1 MNTVSN
7 LAINNMVYA
16 YHDDKPILRGDF
28 RVKPEDFIV
37 EEQLGFELSGEGE
50 HMCLW
55 VEKQGQNTVF
65 VAKQLAKYANVRVR
79 DVSYCGL
86 KDRHGITRQWFCLPV
101 PIKSDF
107 DSQGFS
113 LAGVNILKAIRHSKK
128 LRTGVHQSNKFSIT
142 IGNISA
148 GEDERASVEQLLQ
161 TIRQKGVPNYFGEQR
176 FGHDGNNLALAQRMF
191 NGEVIRD
198 KKLKSIVIS
207 AARSYLFNQL
217 LSARIQSYG
226 LGQAI
231 DGDVFKLAGSNSFF
245 ASKLDEDIVTRLAQ
259 QDIAVALPSPG
270 SNKDLC
276 EGQAL
281 DFKQQTLTPFADFII
296 GLKPF
301 NLSTDVRTMVLMP
314 QNLEFKWLNSSND
327 SHLSTLELAF
337 TLGKGAFATSV
348 LRELF
353 DLTNCSL

>member
-1 MNTVSN
+1 M
-7 LAINNMVYA
+7 NNMVYA
-16 YHDDKPILRGDF
+16 HRSDDNPAPRGDF

-37 EEQLGFELSGEGE
+37 QEQLGFELSGEGE

-55 VEKQGQNTVF
+55 VEKRGQNTVY

-107 DSQGFS
+107 DTQGFV
-113 LAGVNILKAIRHSKK
+113 LEGVSILNAIRHSKK
-128 LRTGVHQSNKFSIT
+128 LRTSVHQGNQFSIV
-142 IGNISA
+142 IRNIEID
-148 GEDERASVEQLLQ
+148 EDERESIVQLLQ
-161 TIRQKGVPNYFGEQR
+161 TIEQNGVPNYFGEQR
-176 FGHDGNNLALAQRMF
+176 FGHDGNNLALAHRMF

-217 LSARIQSYG
+217 LSARIQTHG

-231 DGDVFKLAGSNSFF
+231 DGDIFKLNGSNSFF
-245 ASKLDEDIVTRLAQ
+245 KSKFDEDIAARLAQ
-259 QDIAVALPSPG
+259 QDIAVALPLPG
-270 SNKDLC
+270 SDKDLC

-281 DFKQQTLTPFADFII
+281 DFKQQTLAQFEDFTC

-301 NLSTDVRTMVLMP
+301 NLSADVRAMVLMP
-314 QNLEFKWLNSSND
+314 QNLEYKWLDNSDESPLV
-327 SHLSTLELAF
+327 SLELTF